1 MRHADRPSGPGKP
14 LTERRDAVAEQEE
27 IDEMDTDLP
36 DRPQP
41 GADPA
46 EGARHADR
54 NAHAESD
61 RDQGGDNA
69 QGGS

>member
-41 GADPA
+41 GADLA